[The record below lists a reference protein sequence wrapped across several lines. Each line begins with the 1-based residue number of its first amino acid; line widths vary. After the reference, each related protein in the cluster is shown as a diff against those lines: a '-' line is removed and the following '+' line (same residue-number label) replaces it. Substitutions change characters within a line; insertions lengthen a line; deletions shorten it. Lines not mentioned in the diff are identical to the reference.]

1 MIMDE
6 EKKDKFTVE
15 MEARMY
21 APLEW
26 ESPAIC
32 KIQDL
37 KEAQYEEVLRLIKH
51 HFFREEPMC
60 KAISLLQDQKSVNV
74 YLDFIKTWM
83 KDTTSLVA
91 LSLVSGRVIGVAITR
106 VNSDSD
112 KSDTYNRVQNFEGN
126 LEKIMSLISA
136 LMKQADAYK
145 ELECDA
151 YFRVHILC
159 VHPSYQQKDI
169 GAALLNACVRVTST
183 LNLAAIGGVFTS
195 GRSQSLA
202 LKLGLRLVS
211 EIRYSRWIVDDQVVF
226 DGTGKGNYSAA
237 FMGMRVPSEE
247 SLRRS

>member
-1 MIMDE
+1 MIMNE
-6 EKKDKFTVE
+6 EKKDTFTIE

-26 ESPAIC
+26 DSPAIC

-37 KEAQYEEVLRLIKH
+37 KEAQYEEALRLIKH

-60 KAISLLQDQKSVNV
+60 KAVSLLEDQKSVNV
-74 YLDFIKTWM
+74 YLDLVKTWM

-91 LSLVSGRVIGVAITR
+91 LSLASGRIVGVAVARIK
-106 VNSDSD
+106 SDAD
-112 KSDTYNRVQNFEGN
+112 KSDTYDRVQNFEGKA
-126 LEKIMSLISA
+126 LEKIMGLIGA
-136 LMKQADAYK
+136 LIKQTSAYK

-169 GAALLNACVRVTST
+169 GAALLNACIRIAST
-183 LNLAAIGGVFTS
+183 LNMTAIGGIFTS

-202 LKLGLRLVS
+202 LKLGLHLIS
-211 EIRYSRWIVDDQVVF
+211 EIRYSRWVVDDQVMF
-226 DGTGKGNYSAA
+226 DDTGKGNYSAA
-237 FMGMRVPSEE
+237 FMGIRISREE
-247 SLRRS
+247 SLSN